1 MAITQ
6 VVRANGHH
14 PGGERENDGPEAAAA
29 AVGHSH
35 LVALIPASSM
45 LARATTRMILAAQ
58 SVYAS
63 GRTSIAFA
71 GQTIKIT
78 LGLPVGW

>member
-1 MAITQ
+1 MTQ
-6 VVRANGHH
+6 VCD
-14 PGGERENDGPEAAAA
+14 RENDGPEAAAP
-29 AVGHSH
+29 AVGQSRL
-35 LVALIPASSM
+35 LVLASSM